1 MPRRRDGC
9 SGRRTV
15 TVTVGTEPWVGRA
28 LPRFEDEA
36 LLRGAGRFID
46 DLDPVPNVRHAAIL
60 RSLLP
65 HARINGMDATA
76 ALELPGVFGVL
87 TGADVA
93 AMSRP
98 FPAGI
103 DTSVPYWA
111 AAHEVTRYVGEPLAV
126 VVARDRYVA
135 EDALELIQVDYE
147 PLDPVLDVEAAVHT
161 EACVHDRSFTYG
173 DVDGA
178 LEGADLIVR
187 ERFRF
192 PRWTCTPVECYGVVC
207 DWDEGTGTL
216 TAWAN
221 FQGPFTLHS
230 VAAAALRLPGSRLR
244 LITPRDSGGS
254 FGIKASV
261 YAYVVLIGLAARRFG
276 VPVRWTE
283 DRLEHL
289 AASATSTARVTEI
302 EAGFARD
309 GELLALRYDA
319 IEDVG
324 AYVRAPE
331 PATLYRMHGSL
342 GGAYRVR
349 NVATRNRVVLT
360 NRCPSGLNRGF
371 GGPQVYFGLERTMAI
386 AARRL
391 GLDPAEVAR
400 RNLIPA
406 EDFPYR
412 TPSGGLYDSG
422 DYAACLERA
431 LELARYEERR
441 ADRVAAAA
449 EGRLVG
455 TGLACVVEPSISNMG
470 YITLAQTADE
480 RAETL
485 PKSGNAEG
493 ATVTMNPLGGIT
505 VRMAT
510 TPQGQGHKTVAAQI
524 VADVLGLDPGDV
536 DVVSELD
543 TATDAWTVASGN
555 YSSRFAG
562 VGTGA
567 VLRAAEKVQAKLRVI
582 AAAQLDC
589 DADEIELREG
599 KAWNGTSSVSL
610 RRLAG
615 IAHWHPDALPPGVE
629 PGLHETAYY
638 AAPNLAAP
646 DEDDRVASSAAHGFL
661 VDIAVV
667 EVERDTG
674 AVRLLDYV
682 SVHDAG
688 RLLNPLVVEGQ
699 VRGGFAH
706 GVGAALFE
714 HVAYDEDG
722 NLLTGTFMDY
732 LCPTAADIPSVR
744 SEHLET
750 PSPFTA
756 LGAKGLGEGTT
767 MSAPVAIANAVADAL
782 GIDAVELPLTPA
794 RVWELLG

>member
-1 MPRRRDGC
+1 VGDT
-9 SGRRTV
+9 TV
-15 TVTVGTEPWVGRA
+15 TTETETWIGRN

-36 LLRGAGRFID
+36 LLRGEGRFID

-60 RSLLP
+60 RSVMP
-65 HARINGMDATA
+65 HARIAELNAGA
-76 ALELPGVFGVL
+76 ALELPGVVGVL

-93 AMSRP
+93 AMSLP
-98 FPAGI
+98 LPAGI
-103 DTSVPYWA
+103 ETGVPYLA

-135 EDALELIQVDYE
+135 EDAVELMQVDYE
-147 PLDPVLDVEAAVHT
+147 PLEPVLDVEAAVEG
-161 EACVHDRSFTYG
+161 EACLHDRSFAYG
-173 DVDGA
+173 EVNDA
-178 LEGADLIVR
+178 LAEADLVVR
-187 ERFRF
+187 ERFSF
-192 PRWTCTPVECYGVVC
+192 PRWSCTPVECYGVIC
-207 DWDEGTGTL
+207 DWDEPTETL

-230 VAAAALRLPGSRLR
+230 VAAAALRLPGAKLR

-254 FGIKASV
+254 FGIKSAV

-289 AASATSTARVTEI
+289 AASSASTARVTEL
-302 EAGFARD
+302 EAGFSAE

-342 GGAYRVR
+342 SGAYRVR
-349 NVATRNRVVLT
+349 NVAARNRVVLT
-360 NRCPSGLNRGF
+360 NRCPTGLNRGF
-371 GGPQVYFGLERTMAI
+371 GGPQVYFALERTMAI

-391 GLDPAEVAR
+391 GLDPADLAR
-400 RNLIPA
+400 RNLVP
-406 EDFPYR
+406 EDDFPYE

-422 DYAACLERA
+422 NYAACLDRA
-431 LELARYEERR
+431 LELARYRERR
-441 ADRVAAAA
+441 EELGAAREA
-449 EGRLVG
+449 GRLVG
-455 TGLACVVEPSISNMG
+455 IGIACVVEPSISNMG
-470 YITLAQTADE
+470 YITLAQTAAE
-480 RAETL
+480 RADTL

-493 ATVTMNPLGGIT
+493 ATLAVNPLGGIT
-505 VRMAT
+505 VRVAT
-510 TPQGQGHKTVAAQI
+510 TPQGQGHGTVAAQ
-524 VADVLGLDPGDV
+524 VVGDVLGVHPSEV
-536 DVVSELD
+536 DVVSEVD
-543 TATDAWTVASGN
+543 TGTDAWTVASGN
-555 YSSRFAG
+555 YSSRFSG

-567 VLRAAEKVQAKLRVI
+567 VLRAAQKMEAKLKAI
-582 AAAQLDC
+582 AAA
-589 DADEIELREG
+589 ELGCGPEAVRLGEG
-599 KAWNGTSSVSL
+599 KAWYGDNGVSL

-615 IAHWHPDALPPGVE
+615 IAHWHPDALPPGIE

-638 AAPNLAAP
+638 AAPNLAPP
-646 DEDDRVASSAAHGFL
+646 DANDRVASSAAHGFL
-661 VDIAVV
+661 VDVAVV
-667 EVERDTG
+667 EIDRDTG
-674 AVRLLDYV
+674 AVTVVDYV

-688 RLLNPLVVEGQ
+688 RLLNPLIVEGQ

-714 HVAYDEDG
+714 RIVYDEDG

-732 LCPTAADIPSVR
+732 LCPTAADVPSIR
-744 SEHLET
+744 MGHLET

-782 GIDAVELPLTPA
+782 GTDAVELPLTPG
-794 RVWELLG
+794 RVWELLT